1 MCAVRTFIEKT
12 TREREREAKFA
23 DGEQITFLEEGIL
36 ETKKAECFGRHRD

>member
-12 TREREREAKFA
+12 TRGIEAKFA
-23 DGEQITFLEEGIL
+23 DREQIKFLEEGKL